1 VDDIACPKC
10 GRRVV
15 RRSHRTGLVERV
27 LSAAYIYP
35 FRCQLCQHRFRRFEW
50 GVRYIPTVETE
61 RRRYERM
68 PARVMIGLQWEREQH
83 AATLSD
89 VSIAGATVETDV
101 AVPEGVL
108 LQLTLQPTAAGP
120 VIDVSKALVR
130 SVRGGRLGVEFVEVG
145 DEERERLREFVEGLV
160 RARQA

>member
-1 VDDIACPKC
+1 
-10 GRRVV
+10 
-15 RRSHRTGLVERV
+15 
-27 LSAAYIYP
+27 
-35 FRCQLCQHRFRRFEW
+35 
-50 GVRYIPTVETE
+50 
-61 RRRYERM
+61 
-68 PARVMIGLQWEREQH
+68 
-83 AATLSD
+83 
-89 VSIAGATVETDV
+89 
-101 AVPEGVL
+101 VL